1 MRAIE
6 AGVIGTI
13 VKLLEEWI
21 DVATVGLNDENDDDE
36 DDEDENVTGDGGVL
50 GGGSGTWMRRTGLK
64 VGNNLTDIREAA
76 GGGGDDGDEGAEGGD
91 SSPNSPMAKTH
102 NMFEAAIQRGDWQH
116 VHSDSRKDEDA
127 SQTGPSRGQEGKEN
141 VKEET
146 EVEIGEEGSAAPNR
160 VPSIAATSAGSRLSF
175 KTIKTVSTAL
185 SAAKKF
191 GIKRVGSKAP
201 TR

>member
-1 MRAIE
+1 VRAIE

-21 DVATVGLNDENDDDE
+21 DVATVGLNDEDDDDE
-36 DDEDENVTGDGGVL
+36 DDEEENVTGDGGVL
-50 GGGSGTWMRRTGLK
+50 GGGSGSWMRRMGLK

-185 SAAKKF
+185 SAARKF